1 MSVGAGRP
9 VLEDQRRSAASFV
22 LVLFGVA
29 CLVAAVALL
38 WARRG
43 DAVFSDLVLTALA
56 WCL

>member
-9 VLEDQRRSAASFV
+9 VLEDQRRSAAGFV
-22 LVLFGVA
+22 LVLFGGA
-29 CLVAAVALL
+29 CLGAAGGLL

-43 DAVFSDLVLTALA
+43 DALFIDLVLTALA